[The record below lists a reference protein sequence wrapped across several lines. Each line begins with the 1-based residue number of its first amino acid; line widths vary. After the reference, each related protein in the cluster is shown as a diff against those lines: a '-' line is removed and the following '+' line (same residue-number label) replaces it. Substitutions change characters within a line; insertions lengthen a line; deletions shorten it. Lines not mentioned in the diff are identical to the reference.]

1 MTVGTV
7 EAIASFVG
15 EALAPVKD
23 RLTAD
28 QIDDLLAELGV
39 RLPEGLS
46 TQGGIPNALN
56 AGAAAAGEL
65 ESALPALA
73 AAIDA
78 ADADDPASIAALL
91 QAGATVVQKIV
102 ALIGAIS
109 ALSTG
114 VRQVAAGLPAA
125 ERQAVEDFAAGLPGR
140 LLEFLV
146 LAHVDRR
153 APQLSTMLNLFGLVE
168 DRSEQGGVAAVS
180 RPYRVRRIRLRRFAK
195 ALSDP
200 AGYLREVY
208 HWGAPGFTGIEVFRP
223 VAELLSANDFAV
235 TLIEA
240 PGQLPVL
247 EAFLVR
253 LVADP
258 STNPPGMR
266 FRLRLPATQD
276 FQQTV
281 ALGGPWSVT
290 FDIKA
295 RFDPGLEGTFSP
307 DGQFHFAP
315 PTSTGTANVVV
326 TAGVAAAKTATA
338 PLDLLGISG
347 ATRLQADR
355 ISVTAGIDARWTPPA
370 AVAEPRVTFEVEK
383 LTAVMDM
390 ADGDS
395 FLREISGGGSGRADV
410 SISATWSPTA
420 GVRFT
425 GSSALEIAIPAHA
438 TIGPATL
445 ETVYLRGG
453 FDGATVPVELS
464 AALRGELGPLTAS
477 VDRIGI
483 TLRFTFP
490 DNGGNLGPLQVDTAF
505 KPPNGVGLAID
516 GGGFA
521 GGGYLFL
528 DPDRGE
534 YAGAL
539 ELKFQGIIHLKAV
552 GVLNTKLP
560 DGSSGFS
567 LLIIITA
574 EFAPIQLGFGFTLNG
589 VGGLLGINRTVLFDV
604 LRLGVRDGTLNSILF
619 PVDVIANAPRIIA
632 DLKRVFPPLPG
643 RFLIGPMGKLG
654 WGTPPLISLELG
666 VIIEIPRPAFAIVGV
681 LRLAMPA
688 DDVAIL
694 NLQVNFAGTIDFERR
709 ELTFDASLFD
719 SRVLTFTL
727 TGDMAVRIYWGDNA
741 NFLLTVGGFHPA
753 FSPPPI
759 GLGPLRRLAIVIFDG
774 NPSLRAEAYFAVT
787 SNTVQFGA
795 KIELRAGASIFNVY
809 GFLSLDAL
817 IQFDPFHF
825 IAQIGA
831 MLAVRRGSSTLFSV
845 RLDLIL
851 EGPTPWHANGKASFE
866 IGFIFTITISVRF
879 DVTFGDAVA
888 TVLAPVL
895 VFDLLMEAL
904 NQRGNWSAVT
914 TGVSPLV
921 TTRDLGTR
929 SSEIIHPMGSL
940 AVSQKVVPLRLPINR
955 FGARR
960 VEGGNQFSI
969 ISMTA
974 GVTTSAVSSIPVV
987 PVEDQFAPA
996 QFIELSDAEK
1006 LSRRS
1011 FEPFEAGVE
1020 ARSSAAPRA
1029 DFVRNIAVEHEVIY
1043 LRKPRLRL
1051 VHRIGKFIFDTLLRG
1066 GAVALSPLGKERLI
1080 ATGLGTA
1087 PVSMNTGAFV
1097 VANTDD
1103 LQVHDAT
1110 LVFRSETAAVQAMKA
1125 VVAGKPEL
1133 KGKLQVVSEFELA
1146 A

>member
-1 MTVGTV
+1 MSVGTV
-7 EAIASFVG
+7 EAIALFVG
-15 EALAPVKD
+15 EALAPIKD
-23 RLTAD
+23 RLAAD
-28 QIDDLLAELGV
+28 QIDDLLAELGI
-39 RLPEGLS
+39 RLPDGFS
-46 TQGGIPNALN
+46 SQGGIPNALN

-65 ESALPALA
+65 QTALPALA
-73 AAIDA
+73 AAIEA
-78 ADADDPASIAALL
+78 ADADDAASIAALL
-91 QAGATVVQKIV
+91 LTGATVIQKV
-102 ALIGAIS
+102 TSVIGAIS
-109 ALSTG
+109 ALATG
-114 VRQVAAGLPAA
+114 VRQVAAGLSPAD
-125 ERQAVEDFAAGLPGR
+125 RQAVEDFAAILPGR

-146 LAHVDRR
+146 LAHIDRR
-153 APQLSTMLNLFGLVE
+153 APQVAPMLNLVGLVE
-168 DRSEQGGVAAVS
+168 DREQEGGAASVL

-195 ALSDP
+195 ALTDP
-200 AGYLREVY
+200 AGYLRDVY
-208 HWGAPGFTGIEVFRP
+208 HWGEPGFTGIELFRP
-223 VAELLSANDFAV
+223 IAELMGLNDFAV

-266 FRLRLPATQD
+266 FRLRLPATED
-276 FQQTV
+276 FRQTFP
-281 ALGGPWSVT
+281 LGGPWSIT
-290 FDIKA
+290 FDVRA

-307 DGQFHFAP
+307 DGQFRFTP
-315 PTSTGTANVVV
+315 PTSTGTANVKV
-326 TAGVAAAKTATA
+326 TAGLQAAKVPPA
-338 PLDLLGISG
+338 PFDFIGISG
-347 ATRLQADR
+347 ATRLQAER
-355 ISVTAGIDARWTPPA
+355 ITATAGIDARWVPPS
-370 AVAEPRVTFEVEK
+370 AVAEPVVTFEVEK

-390 ADGDS
+390 AGGDS
-395 FLREISGGGSGRADV
+395 FLREISGGGSGKADV

-425 GSSALEIAIPAHA
+425 GSSALEIAIPSHS

-445 ETVYLRGG
+445 ETVYLRAG
-453 FDGATVPVELS
+453 FEGDAVPVEIS

-477 VDRIGI
+477 VDRIGV

-490 DNGGNLGPLQVDTAF
+490 DNGGNLGPLQLDVGF

-528 DPDRGE
+528 DPGRGE

-574 EFAPIQLGFGFTLNG
+574 EFVPIQLGFGFTLNG
-589 VGGLLGINRTVLFDV
+589 VGGLIGINRTILFDV

-619 PVDVIANAPRIIA
+619 PVDVITNAPRIIA
-632 DLKRVFPPLPG
+632 DLKRVFPPMPG

-654 WGTPPLISLELG
+654 WGTPTLISLELG
-666 VIIEIPRPAFAIVGV
+666 IILEIPRPAFAIVGV

-694 NLQVNFAGTIDFERR
+694 NLQVNFAGVVDFERR
-709 ELTFDASLFD
+709 ELAFDASLFD
-719 SRVLTFTL
+719 SRVLSFTL
-727 TGDMAVRIYWGDNA
+727 TGDMAVRIYWGDSA

-753 FSPPPI
+753 FSPPPM
-759 GLGPLRRLAIVIFDG
+759 GLGTLRRLAIVLFSG
-774 NPSLRAEAYFAVT
+774 NPNLRAEAYFAVT

-795 KIELRAGASIFNVY
+795 KIELRAGASVFNVY

-825 IAQIGA
+825 IVQIGA
-831 MLAVRRGSSTLFSV
+831 MLAVRSGSSTLFSV
-845 RLDLIL
+845 RLDLTL
-851 EGPTPWHANGKASFE
+851 EGPTPWHARGKASFE
-866 IGFIFTITISVRF
+866 IGFIFTVTISVRF
-879 DVTFGDAVA
+879 DETFGEARI
-888 TVLAPVL
+888 TTLPPIRVL
-895 VFDLLMEAL
+895 DLLIEAI
-904 NQRGNWSAVT
+904 NKRGNWSAVSR
-914 TGVSPLV
+914 GVSPLV
-921 TTRDLGTR
+921 ATRDLGPK
-929 SSEIIHPMGSL
+929 SGEVIHPMGAL
-940 AVSQKVVPLRLPINR
+940 AVSQKIVPLKLPLNR

-960 VEGGNQFSI
+960 LEGGNIFSI
-969 ISMTA
+969 GPMSTPT
-974 GVTTSAVSSIPVV
+974 GSIAVV
-987 PVEDQFAPA
+987 PVEDQFAPG
-996 QFIELSDAEK
+996 QFIDMSDAEK

-1020 ARSSAAPRA
+1020 AQSSAAPQA
-1029 DFVRNIAVEHEVIY
+1029 DFVRNIVVEHEVIY

-1051 VHRIGKFIFDTLLRG
+1051 IHRIGRFIFDVLLRG
-1066 GAVALSPLGKERLI
+1066 SAVAVSPLGKERLI
-1080 ATGLGTA
+1080 PTGLGTA
-1087 PVSMNTGAFV
+1087 PVSMSTGGFV
-1097 VANTDD
+1097 VANTND
-1103 LQVHDAT
+1103 LQLHET
-1110 LVFRSETAAVQAMKA
+1110 TIFRSEAAAVQAMKS